1 MGSNLRKY
9 FLTFLF
15 SLKIFML
22 LFVVTKE
29 NFSKLTEG
37 FPAITEDT

>member
-1 MGSNLRKY
+1 MGSNLKKY

-15 SLKIFML
+15 SLKNFML

-29 NFSKLTEG
+29 NFSKLTEE
-37 FPAITEDT
+37 FPAIAEDM